1 MRTRMQRV
9 LNPEVGD
16 VWFYSNQTRVWGG
29 VTVAGSRRTITRIK
43 EVESDGDGGHI
54 RYELTSPS
62 RSTIDMT
69 RRVCLEKYSPL
80 LSRAENKL
88 NRAEKYLSLLIYHE
102 EVIDMCNV
110 LLEVDL

>member
-16 VWFYSNQTRVWGG
+16 MWFFSNQTQVWEGRI
-29 VTVAGSRRTITRIK
+29 VAGVRRTLTRIR
-43 EVESDGDGGHI
+43 EVEDDGDGGHI
-54 RYELTSPS
+54 RYELTSPG
-62 RSTIDMT
+62 RSVTDMT
-69 RRVCLEKYSPL
+69 RRRCLEKYSPL

-88 NRAEKYLSLLIYHE
+88 NRAEKYLSLLIYHG